1 MADTLFFPSC
11 ISCAGTSVLLTFFF
25 INWKASSVFQNND
38 NINNN
43 IEIFSY
49 T

>member
-11 ISCAGTSVLLTFFF
+11 ISCAGTSVLLTACFP
-25 INWKASSVFQNND
+25 IYEKKCVFQNND